1 MGSKFAACM
10 LIYNKMVLTE
20 WRMPT
25 PAMQEYLKRGM
36 LSILLCVNGYVQEL
50 STFTSGYPKA
60 QLPSKMKK

>member
-25 PAMQEYLKRGM
+25 PAMQEYLKRGK
-36 LSILLCVNGYVQEL
+36 LSILLCVNWVGVRGFHARE
-50 STFTSGYPKA
+50 
-60 QLPSKMKK
+60 